1 MISET
6 VERMIEAG
14 HDRETARILE
24 QQRRK
29 LSAAATSHERAE
41 ITRDC
46 IAALRRA
53 LFATGDTRAAL
64 ECCTN

>member
-1 MISET
+1 MISDT
-6 VERMIEAG
+6 MERVIEAA
-14 HDRETARILE
+14 HDRETTRILE

-29 LSAAATSHERAE
+29 LRAAATSQERAA

-53 LFATGDTRAAL
+53 LFTTGDTRAAL
-64 ECCTN
+64 ECSVN